1 MSVTLIT
8 PGSLLPVGVFKD
20 IPSNDLQSRTPMDII
35 MEFIEKKLPRF
46 ETMDD
51 RVLVLKAP
59 TGAGKSSVM
68 AEVYYRFYTKLDKRN
83 IYGSQPRV
91 TNAVNIVEELSGIPK
106 YASSL
111 IKFETIGYIT
121 GPFKLGVRGLNLI
134 TAGTLAIMLRLN
146 TDEKILDNM
155 SMIII
160 DEAHERS
167 IDTDQ
172 LFYYVKKLLQ
182 RNIGNARAPFLIVM
196 SATFKEKDI
205 AHYLNSTNY
214 GELIGSQYPIE
225 NNFAKA
231 RPSNYLVSITEQ
243 IIELIKPYCTGKMSF
258 TGKDDFIIFVPGAL
272 EIKSIINFINT
283 SKEITIPVA
292 ALQFSSD
299 IAGKKNEDFYNAIER
314 NADEINATNMK
325 GKAKI
330 KLVVSTSAIETGVT
344 IGTLKYC
351 IDYGRNRSSNF
362 FPRYNANIMYDHP
375 ASQDI
380 IMQRRGRVGRKQPG
394 FWYPQYIEND
404 FLLLNEQLYPD
415 ILISDISTQLLSL
428 GLTSANIIN
437 FEFNEETKDNVR
449 QPHNFKSIDTLSKL
463 NPELL
468 EYYTQKFYML
478 GIIDTKKFTPLG
490 YIISRFAK
498 TSIEKAKTILSSYV
512 FNISPIIMIELM
524 AVLTMLTSKGGEI
537 FTKKATKDKE
547 KYNETRNKLFL
558 EGIPEEFID
567 EPKIF
572 LKEPNKY
579 INKYRVQI
587 SDELIETYFIY
598 RKIMQ
603 NHKKVMPNFSKF
615 DVWCEKH
622 GINPDAFYYYLDVR
636 DEMIKEVDTVGF
648 NPFEMCYPHDL
659 HSFVRKVKLCL
670 FEGYKFNLTTW
681 KDGTYVRRNG
691 DEVAIYPKYFNKYE
705 DYRPRGVLPLVLE
718 LKKIG
723 QDDIFRLEG
732 NVVSTLDGYIYFD

>member
-8 PGSLLPVGVFKD
+8 PGALLPVGVFKD
-20 IPSNDLQSRTPMDII
+20 LSNDLQTRIPMDII
-35 MEFIEKKLPRF
+35 MEFIEKKIPRF

-68 AEVYYRFYTKLDKRN
+68 AEAYYRFYAKLDKRN

-91 TNAVNIVEELSGIPK
+91 TNAINIVEELSNIPK

-146 TDEKILDNM
+146 TDEHIMDNM

-172 LFYYVKKLLQ
+172 LFYYTKKLLQ
-182 RNIGNARAPFLIVM
+182 RNIGNPRAPFLIVM

-205 AHYLNSTNY
+205 AQYLNSTNY
-214 GELIGSQYPIE
+214 AELIGSQYPIE

-231 RPSNYLVSITEQ
+231 RPSNYLLSITEQ
-243 IIELIKPYCTGKMSF
+243 ILELLKPYCTGKTPF
-258 TGKDDFIIFVPGAL
+258 TNKDDFIIFVPGAS
-272 EIKSIINFINT
+272 EIKSVINFINT
-283 SKEITIPVA
+283 SKEITIPVV
-292 ALQFSSD
+292 ALQFSSE
-299 IAGKKNEDFYNAIER
+299 IASQKNEDFYNAIEKSA
-314 NADEINATNMK
+314 NEINASNMK

-330 KLVVSTSAIETGVT
+330 KLIVSTSAIETGVT

-362 FPRYNANIMYDHP
+362 FPRYNAHIMYDHP

-394 FWYPQYIEND
+394 FWYPQYTEKD

-415 ILISDISTQLLSL
+415 VLISDISTQILSL
-428 GLTSANIIN
+428 ALTSANIIN
-437 FEFNEETKDNVR
+437 FEFNEDTKDNVR
-449 QPHNFKSIDTLSKL
+449 QSYNFKDLDLLSKL
-463 NPELL
+463 NPELI

-478 GIIDTKKFTPLG
+478 GIIDFKKFTPLG
-490 YIISRFAK
+490 YLISRFAK
-498 TSIEKAKTILSSYV
+498 TSIEKAKTILASYV
-512 FNISPIIMIELM
+512 FDISPIIMIELM
-524 AVLTMLTSKGGEI
+524 SVLTMITSKGGEI
-537 FTKKATKDKE
+537 FTRKATKDKE
-547 KYNETRNKLFL
+547 KYNENRNKLFL
-558 EGIPEEFID
+558 EGIPEEYVD
-567 EPKIF
+567 EPKVV

-579 INKYRVQI
+579 INKYRVEI

-603 NHKKVMPNFSKF
+603 VHKKMMPNFSKF
-615 DVWCEKH
+615 EVWCEKY
-622 GINPDAFYYYLDVR
+622 GISQDAFYYYLDTR
-636 DEMIKEVDTVGF
+636 DEIIKEVDTVGF
-648 NPFEMCYPHDL
+648 NPFQECNPHDL
-659 HSFVRKVKLCL
+659 YSFVRKVKVCL
-670 FEGYKFNLTTW
+670 FEGYKFNLSIW
-681 KDGTYVRRNG
+681 KDGTYTRRNG
-691 DEVAIYPKYFNKYE
+691 DEIAIHPKYFNKYE
-705 DYRPRGVLPLVLE
+705 DYRPRGVLPLIME

-723 QDDIFRLEG
+723 QEDIYHLEG
-732 NVVSTLDGYIYFD
+732 NMVSTLDGYIYFD